1 MADHH
6 DEKPQDDTLSEN
18 QPPTAE
24 SVPPT
29 PREAS
34 DSAPVEPA
42 QPTSQDASQSTS
54 QDTSQPTPDAPSEIL
69 LDDSPHHGTE
79 PISPLSPVQKE
90 DLQSKI
96 QTAKLVDPNQ
106 RAETLPTLNR
116 NPLATLSSLTKH
128 DPQNPDTAV
137 LHAKSLP
144 RRQQHPEDD
153 TPLELIRTSEQ
164 REIILVIRGMV
175 ERLVMSDH
183 KTIVL
188 GRTDIKTRTMPNVD
202 LTPYGAL
209 DRGVS
214 REHCSLHIDGD
225 KIFVTDLGSTN
236 GTWLA
241 TERLIP
247 HQPRQLRKGE
257 ELLLGRLPV
266 QVLFR

>member
-1 MADHH
+1 MADNR
-6 DEKPQDDTLSEN
+6 DEKPQDEKELEHE
-18 QPPTAE
+18 PPVAPAVAPV
-24 SVPPT
+24 S
-29 PREAS
+29 REGS
-34 DSAPVEPA
+34 DSVLLAPD
-42 QPTSQDASQSTS
+42 QPVSAPQSVRG
-54 QDTSQPTPDAPSEIL
+54 EVL
-69 LDDSPHHGTE
+69 LDDAPHQGTE
-79 PISPLSPVQKE
+79 PISPLSTVPKE

-96 QTAKLVDPNQ
+96 QTAKLIDPNQ

-116 NPLATLSSLTKH
+116 QPLSTPSPLTKH

-137 LHAKSLP
+137 LHAKSLL
-144 RRQQHPEDD
+144 RRQQHLEDD

-175 ERLVMSDH
+175 ERLVMKDG
-183 KTIVL
+183 KPIVL
-188 GRTDIKTRTMPNVD
+188 GRTDVKTRTMPNVD

-214 REHCSLHIDGD
+214 REHCSLHVEGD

-241 TERLIP
+241 AERLIP